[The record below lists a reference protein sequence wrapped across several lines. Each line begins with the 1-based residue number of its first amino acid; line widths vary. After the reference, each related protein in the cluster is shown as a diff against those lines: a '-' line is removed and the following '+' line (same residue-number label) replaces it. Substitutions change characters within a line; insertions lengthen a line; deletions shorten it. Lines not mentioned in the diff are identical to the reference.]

1 MEQNIII
8 FDFDNTIVNSIPYC
22 LKAINY
28 DLFKYYGVKSTSYF
42 RKNHACK
49 SNIEMAEFFLATT
62 KINATPAEVLRTWY
76 DYMFVYYTKKVKF
89 IKGVIEYIKQLKKQ
103 GKKIVLASATG
114 DALLLPVIKKFK
126 IDSLFDVVVTENQI
140 GYSKRDPMFF
150 AKLLK
155 KLNTTPDDVFV
166 FEDSYH
172 SIFSAASLRIQSC
185 AILGK
190 YNRNRRK
197 ELKETCLLTIKN
209 YTDPRLQ
216 NL

>member
-8 FDFDNTIVNSIPYC
+8 FDFDNTIVNSIPHF

-28 DLFKYYGVKSTSYF
+28 DLFKYYGIKSTSYF
-42 RKNHACK
+42 RKNHSTK
-49 SNIEMAEFFLATT
+49 SNMEMAEFFLETT
-62 KINATPAEVLRTWY
+62 KINATPSEVLRVCY

-89 IKGVIEYIKQLKKQ
+89 IKGVIEYIKNLKKE

-114 DALLLPVIKKFK
+114 DELLLPTIRELK
-126 IDSLFDVVVTENQI
+126 IDSLFDTVVTENQI

-150 AKLLK
+150 VKLLK
-155 KLNTTPDDVFV
+155 KLKATPDDVFL

-209 YTDPRLQ
+209 YTDPKIQ

>member
-22 LKAINY
+22 LKAINC
-28 DLFKYYGVKSTSYF
+28 DLFKYYGIKATSHF
-42 RKNHACK
+42 KKNHGNK
-49 SNIEMAEFFLATT
+49 SNLEMAEFFLETT
-62 KINATPAEVLRTWY
+62 KINATPAEVLRIWY

-114 DALLLPVIKKFK
+114 DVLLLPVIRELK
-126 IDSLFDVVVTENQI
+126 IDNLFDMVVTENQV

-155 KLNTTPDDVFV
+155 KLNATPEDVFL

-172 SIFSAASLRIQSC
+172 SIFSATSLRIQSC

-190 YNRNRRK
+190 YNRKVRK
-197 ELKETCLLTIKN
+197 QLKGICLATIKN
-209 YTDPRLQ
+209 YTDPKLE